1 MANRRNFTNQHGAF
15 VPTETQALENM
26 TRKPVK
32 DEEEEIVVKRHQTI
46 LTEEDMKELDKKR
59 KRKSFAEFIKEE
71 LKKEEEV
78 KVPLKEREV
87 LSEEEKKR
95 RKAEYMKRYYAGH
108 KDAFRKA
115 NERHYKKK
123 MDAKENYCLG
133 EKRSYTDI
141 DLIRLV
147 KVDGKIIG
155 WYRPNGWM
163 DEDVKTVRFPALNL
177 GKEQNDE

>member
-1 MANRRNFTNQHGAF
+1 MANRRNYTNQHGAF
-15 VPTETQALENM
+15 VPTETMALENL
-26 TRKPVK
+26 TKKPVK
-32 DEEEEIVVKRHQTI
+32 EEEEEQIIVKRHQTI
-46 LTEEDMKELDKKR
+46 LTEEDMKELDKNR
-59 KRKSFAEFIKEE
+59 KHKSFDQFVKEE
-71 LKKEEEV
+71 IAKEEEV

-123 MDAKENYCLG
+123 MEAKENYCLG

-155 WYRPNGWM
+155 WYRPTLE
-163 DEDVKTVRFPALNL
+163 EDVKTVRFPALKL
-177 GKEQNDE
+177 GEERNDEK

>member
-15 VPTETQALENM
+15 VPTETQALENL
-26 TRKPVK
+26 TKKPVK
-32 DEEEEIVVKRHQTI
+32 EEEEQIIVKRHQTI
-46 LTEEDMKELDKKR
+46 LTEEDMKELDKNR
-59 KRKSFAEFIKEE
+59 KHKSFAEFIKEE
-71 LKKEEEV
+71 LTKEEEV

-95 RKAEYMKRYYAGH
+95 RKAEYMKKYYAGH

-133 EKRSYTDI
+133 EKRAYTDI

-155 WYRPNGWM
+155 WYRPDG
-163 DEDVKTVRFPALNL
+163 E
-177 GKEQNDE
+177 EHNDEHRTC

>member
-1 MANRRNFTNQHGAF
+1 MANRRNYTNQHGVF
-15 VPTETQALENM
+15 VPTETQALDNI

-32 DEEEEIVVKRHQTI
+32 DEEEEQIIVKRHQTI
-46 LTEEDMKELDKKR
+46 LTEEDMRELDKKR
-59 KRKSFAEFIKEE
+59 KHKSFAEFIKEE

-78 KVPLKEREV
+78 KVPVKERDV

-95 RKAEYMKRYYAGH
+95 RKAENMKRYYAGH

-123 MDAKENYCLG
+123 MEAKENYCLG
-133 EKRSYTDI
+133 EKRAYTDI

-147 KVDGKIIG
+147 KVDGRIVG
-155 WYRPNGWM
+155 WYRPDGWL
-163 DEDVKTVRFPALNL
+163 E
-177 GKEQNDE
+177 